1 MCHIIFILPF
11 ASLLLFNFLP
21 FEEALPLFVIINALL
36 LFLYYEIYK
45 VMKRRPE
52 NGKAAMIG
60 KEGVVVQEIASEGRV
75 LIGNELWF
83 AVSDD
88 NLKPGEKCIVVG
100 FEGLRARVQST
111 DHVSNPST
119 LTTNDVLS

>member
-11 ASLLLFNFLP
+11 VSLLLFHFLP

-52 NGKAAMIG
+52 SGKAAMIG
-60 KEGVVVQEIASEGRV
+60 KEVTVLEEISSEGRV
-75 LIGNELWF
+75 SIGNELWF
-83 AVSDD
+83 AVSDET
-88 NLKPGEKCIVVG
+88 LRPGERCIVVG

-111 DHVSNPST
+111 DRVSNPST
-119 LTTNDVLS
+119 LTTDDVLS